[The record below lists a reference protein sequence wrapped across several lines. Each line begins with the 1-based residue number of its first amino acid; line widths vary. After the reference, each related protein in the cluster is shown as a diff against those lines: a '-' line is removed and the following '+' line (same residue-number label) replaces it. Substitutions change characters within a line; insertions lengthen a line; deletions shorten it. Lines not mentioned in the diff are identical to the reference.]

1 MQREENRCVVSPPA
15 AGVHSIVRAPAQI
28 FRCHWRP
35 QRHTAIFLPASRHQC
50 AKRVYH
56 LCEKHLAKFAT
67 TTFFISFSASNTL
80 RNKGH
85 CHHSRAHFLLCNL
98 LVWHRGAECLAA
110 CQCDRHFA
118 AILSHFQRRHCASQL
133 VIGLRPGCYGI
144 VYRNLGRFN
153 QHQHFFTFNLY

>member
-1 MQREENRCVVSPPA
+1 MQREENRCVASPPA
-15 AGVHSIVRAPAQI
+15 AGVNSIVRAPAQI

-35 QRHTAIFLPASRHQC
+35 QRPTAIFLPASRHQC
-50 AKRVYH
+50 AKRVCH

-85 CHHSRAHFLLCNL
+85 CRHCQAVPMAIPVTGVQRSAQGRDNRMIGIKADCHRHSHAQFLLCNL

-110 CQCDRHFA
+110 CQCDQHFA
-118 AILSHFQRRHCASQL
+118 AILSRFQL
-133 VIGLRPGCYGI
+133 
-144 VYRNLGRFN
+144 
-153 QHQHFFTFNLY
+153 